1 MPAFGKKNG
10 RDTMLRAIMIHAAA
24 EMYAKEKDVS
34 RVLYDGEMRKIV
46 NRVFAAQEVD
56 PDTNELS
63 YVFMGAKALIKNR
76 DFVSNIVS
84 RWTYGK
90 VNLESGDIRKSK
102 EIFGNTLKDFAEQ

>member
-1 MPAFGKKNG
+1 
-10 RDTMLRAIMIHAAA
+10 MIHAAA

-46 NRVFAAQEVD
+46 NRVFAGQKID
-56 PDTNELS
+56 PDTSELS

-84 RWTYGK
+84 RWTHGK
-90 VNLESGDIRKSK
+90 VSLESEDIKKSK
-102 EIFGNTLKDFAEQ
+102 EVFENTLKDFAEQ